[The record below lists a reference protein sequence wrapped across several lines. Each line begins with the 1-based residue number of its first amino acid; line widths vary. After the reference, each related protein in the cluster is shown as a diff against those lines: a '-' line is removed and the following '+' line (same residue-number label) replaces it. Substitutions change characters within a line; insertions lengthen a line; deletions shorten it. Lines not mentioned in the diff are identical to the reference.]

1 MLIINKFITSD
12 RHEMYW
18 LVVAEMFG
26 SPVDTEAIVTGEL
39 IEDANTNFFV
49 GTEVNLNNVL
59 DKLMLFT

>member
-1 MLIINKFITSD
+1 M
-12 RHEMYW
+12 
-18 LVVAEMFG
+18 
-26 SPVDTEAIVTGEL
+26 DTEAIVTGEL